1 VMHPDAA
8 VVMSLLAW
16 AVDVERMAVSW

>member
-1 VMHPDAA
+1 MHPDAA

>member
-1 VMHPDAA
+1 MHPDAV